1 MTAHKT
7 HVSQKKKDVVAELT
21 KKIETTPIIGV
32 VNMQDLPA
40 GSLGMMKKQLR
51 GKADIV
57 MTRKNLM
64 KLALEKAKAKTA
76 GVEKLE
82 EHLSGMPAFIF
93 SQTNPFSIFKTIKK
107 STTPAPAKPG
117 SIAPSEIV
125 IKAGPTPFTPGPVIS
140 ELAQLGIKAGVEA
153 GKIAIKVDKVIA
165 KGETISAP
173 MAVMLTKLSILP
185 FEIGLKVTALFEKGT
200 VYTDSVLNIDEKQFL
215 NNITTSAREAINL
228 AVEIAY
234 LTADTREMLVQK
246 AFRDAKA
253 VTMEANIL
261 ADGIVDELL
270 AKAESQAA
278 SVKKEANL

>member
-1 MTAHKT
+1 MTTQKA
-7 HVSQKKKDVVAELT
+7 HVSQKKKDVVSTLA
-21 KKIETTPIIGV
+21 KKIETTPIVGI
-32 VNMQDLPA
+32 VNMESLPA

-64 KLALEKAKAKTA
+64 KLAIDKAKAKKT
-76 GVEKLE
+76 GIDQLTT
-82 EHLSGMPAFIF
+82 HLIGMPAFIF

-107 STTPAPAKPG
+107 STTPAPAKAG
-117 SIAPSEIV
+117 SIAPSDIT

-153 GKIAIKVDKVIA
+153 GKIAIKVDKVIS
-165 KGETISAP
+165 KGETISGP

-185 FEIGLKVTALFEKGT
+185 FEIGLKVTALFEDGT
-200 VYTDSVLNIDEKQFL
+200 IYTDAVLNVDEKQFL
-215 NNITTSAREAINL
+215 NSITTSAMEAINL
-228 AVEIAY
+228 SVEIAY
-234 LTADTREMLVQK
+234 PTADTRELLIQK

-253 VTMEANIL
+253 VALEANIL
-261 ADGIVDELL
+261 ADAVIGEIL